1 MQYANHRAINY
12 SEELYTADLQ
22 TYDSNIDTRLGQR
35 DSTLQDNSRQ
45 LNPFVTGDYHSGSL
59 RSSDSY
65 ISRNLNS
72 YGIGDWYFV
81 IIVGILVF
89 IAWIRVAYP
98 KYITTLFISS
108 YSFQTASKTYQEKS
122 IIHRRVGYLFDI
134 LYFLSGALFLLQLYH
149 FYDKDFLNSD
159 NFGIFAISFAFLAA
173 LVMIRVL
180 IMTLI
185 GHIFNRFELFKSFL
199 YHYYIFTKVIGII
212 LLPFMAALPYT
223 RGAIHN
229 MLLYSA
235 LTLVALI
242 IFLRAVRIIMFVR
255 KNVLLLFYLI
265 LYLCT
270 VELLPL
276 TVIIKVILSL
286 T

>member
-1 MQYANHRAINY
+1 MQYAINNSEKLYRAD
-12 SEELYTADLQ
+12 SQ
-22 TYDSNIDTRLGQR
+22 TDASLIDTRPEER
-35 DSTLQDNSRQ
+35 DSSVQNDSVQ
-45 LNPFVTGDYHSGSL
+45 LNPFITGDYNSNSL
-59 RSSDSY
+59 RNSDSY
-65 ISRNLNS
+65 ISRNLKS

-81 IIVGILVF
+81 IIVVILVF
-89 IAWIRVAYP
+89 IAWIRVAYS

-108 YSFQTASKTYQEKS
+108 YSFQSASKNYQEKS
-122 IIHRRVGYLFDI
+122 IINRRVGYLFDI
-134 LYFLSGALFLLQLYH
+134 IFFISGALFLLQLYH
-149 FYDKDFLNSD
+149 FYDKDFLDTN

-173 LVMIRVL
+173 LVLLRVM

-185 GHIFNRFELFKSFL
+185 GHIFDRFELFKSFL

-223 RGAIHN
+223 SGLIHN
-229 MLLYSA
+229 ILLYSA
-235 LTLVALI
+235 LSLVGLI
-242 IFLRAVRIIMFVR
+242 FFLRAVRIIMFIR

-270 VELLPL
+270 VELLPFA
-276 TVIIKVILSL
+276 VIIKVILSL